1 MAGVSVDVDTRP
13 VQTLL
18 DGLLAKLKDMTPAM
32 REVGEIVVNQSAE
45 AFEDGGLPGHRWP
58 ESSRVKA
65 AGGQTLVNT
74 SRLRRSINSSADMDS
89 VEVGTNVAY
98 AAIHQFGGKT
108 KPRVIQPKNGKA
120 LFWPG
125 AAHPVQSVN
134 HPGSTIP
141 ARPFLPDESGLDW
154 AEIESALT
162 RYLV

>member
-1 MAGVSVDVDTRP
+1 
-13 VQTLL
+13 
-18 DGLLAKLKDMTPAM
+18 
-32 REVGEIVVNQSAE
+32 
-45 AFEDGGLPGHRWP
+45 
-58 ESSRVKA
+58 
-65 AGGQTLVNT
+65 
-74 SRLRRSINSSADMDS
+74 MDS